1 PSYNKCYLYLGLQLI
16 LPSVQYPF
24 LQVAPALL
32 NSIGLISLHCLS
44 ISLAKFLISHCA
56 LLQHLFSKKCNKVL
70 TFIVNTILVSQALGN
85 TYLASSIAFLLA
97 LLLSIPSSRYSIS
110 SNLDIFLYAISTSC
124 IASSYS
130 LLNISFLLIL
140 GGVIYSKVS
149 SKFTYLC
156 DC

>member
-1 PSYNKCYLYLGLQLI
+1 GLQLI

-24 LQVAPALL
+24 LQVGPALL
-32 NSIGLISLHCLS
+32 NSIGLISLHCLN

-97 LLLSIPSSRYSIS
+97 SLLFIPLAKYFS
-110 SNLDIFLYAISTSC
+110 SNLFDNSTYFVC
-124 IASSYS
+124 I
-130 LLNISFLLIL
+130 
-140 GGVIYSKVS
+140 
-149 SKFTYLC
+149 
-156 DC
+156 